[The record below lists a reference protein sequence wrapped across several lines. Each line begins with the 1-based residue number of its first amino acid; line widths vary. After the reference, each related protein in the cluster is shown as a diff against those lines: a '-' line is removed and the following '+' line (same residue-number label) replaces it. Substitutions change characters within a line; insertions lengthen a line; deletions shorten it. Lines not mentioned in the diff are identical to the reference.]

1 MSLDEVGTCPPSC
14 PETPPATP
22 APAPALPS
30 VSDRRM
36 LVDCEGKLAFLQTVL
51 GFGVCESSPGCSIC
65 PQSCCAPAASGR
77 KPQ

>member
-65 PQSCCAPAASGR
+65 PQSYCAPAASGR